1 MYLNNARIEIN
12 NIDKEIVHLLEM
24 RFNVVT
30 EIGQYK
36 KENNLSVY
44 DEVREKTVVKNCI
57 SYLENKNYSKG
68 IEDIYRQIMNSSKE
82 LEK

>member
-12 NIDKEIVHLLEM
+12 NIDKEIVHLLEK

-57 SYLENKNYSKG
+57 SYLENKKYSKG

>member
-1 MYLNNARIEIN
+1 MDLNNARIEIN
-12 NIDKEIVHLLEM
+12 NIDKEIVHLLEK

-57 SYLENKNYSKG
+57 SNLENKNYSKG